1 MASNDYLDP
10 KDFKHIRV
18 NRVAVAL
25 VHLTALLRVRCR
37 ILHSFNNCSLL
48 VLDPFVSERV
58 PFYSMAFL
66 RREMFGNWKRGTSEA
81 MYELTI
87 TFHVAFEELG
97 F

>member
-25 VHLTALLRVRCR
+25 VHLTALLGVRCL

-48 VLDPFVSERV
+48 VLDAFVSERV

-66 RREMFGNWKRGTSEA
+66 RRGMFGNNISATTRA
-81 MYELTI
+81 
-87 TFHVAFEELG
+87 
-97 F
+97 